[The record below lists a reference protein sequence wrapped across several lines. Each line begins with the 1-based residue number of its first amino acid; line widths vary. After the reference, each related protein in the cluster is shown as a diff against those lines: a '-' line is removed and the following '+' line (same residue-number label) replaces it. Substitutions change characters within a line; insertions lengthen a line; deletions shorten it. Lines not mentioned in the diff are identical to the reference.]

1 MKRATSD
8 GKLTRSERAEAFAA
22 RSLRRLPVW
31 LQLRL
36 SGRPAVVVEDQT
48 LDPHVQLLLAIHL
61 RRRPRG
67 LCHPTPEEARVRFRR
82 DLRASAGPKTRVRQ
96 ARDFH
101 IAGEAGPLK
110 VRHYAPFEAQARDL
124 LVYQHGGGFVV
135 GDLETHDE
143 VCRLLCLHAA
153 THVLGVDYRLAPEHP
168 FPAGLED
175 ALAALRWAQ
184 AHADELGA
192 DAARVALGGDSAG
205 GNLTAAAARIA
216 SLEAS
221 PPLAQLLIY
230 PATDGLA
237 PHASRELFGEGF
249 FLSRED
255 CEAFYHYY
263 TEGTGVSETDPR
275 VAPLRAPDHS
285 GLPPALVV
293 TAGFDV
299 LRDEGE
305 AYAAAL
311 REAGTAAEV
320 LRFPALGHGFINM
333 TGVSP
338 AARRATVEIAR
349 TWRAL
354 LDRNESRIEK

>member
-1 MKRATSD
+1 MKRTTSE
-8 GKLTRSERAEAFAA
+8 GKLTRAERVEAFAA

-36 SGRPAVVVEDQT
+36 SGRPAVIVDDQR

-61 RRRPRG
+61 RRRPHG
-67 LCHPTPEEARVRFRR
+67 LCHPTPAEARVRFRR

-96 ARDFH
+96 VRDSH
-101 IAGEAGPLK
+101 ITGAGGPLK
-110 VRHYAPFEAQARDL
+110 VRHYAPPETEARDL
-124 LVYQHGGGFVV
+124 LVYLHGGGFVV

-143 VCRLLCLHAA
+143 VCRLLCLHAR
-153 THVLGVDYRLAPEHP
+153 THVLSVDYRLAPEHP
-168 FPAGLED
+168 FPAGLDD

-184 AHADELGA
+184 AHAVELGA

-205 GNLTAAAARIA
+205 GNLTAAAARLA
-216 SLEAS
+216 ALEGS
-221 PPLAQLLIY
+221 PPVAQLLIY

-237 PHASRELFGEGF
+237 PHASREMFGEGF
-249 FLSRED
+249 FLSQED
-255 CEAFYHYY
+255 CERFYRHY

-275 VAPLRAPDHS
+275 LVPLRAPDHA

-311 REAGTAAEV
+311 QAAGTVAGV
-320 LRFPALGHGFINM
+320 RRFPALGHGFINM

-338 AARRATVEIAR
+338 AARHATVEIAQAWR
-349 TWRAL
+349 TL
-354 LDRNESRIEK
+354 LAAEQA

>member
-1 MKRATSD
+1 M
-8 GKLTRSERAEAFAA
+8 
-22 RSLRRLPVW
+22 
-31 LQLRL
+31 
-36 SGRPAVVVEDQT
+36 
-48 LDPHVQLLLAIHL
+48 
-61 RRRPRG
+61 
-67 LCHPTPEEARVRFRR
+67 
-82 DLRASAGPKTRVRQ
+82 
-96 ARDFH
+96 
-101 IAGEAGPLK
+101 
-110 VRHYAPFEAQARDL
+110 
-124 LVYQHGGGFVV
+124 
-135 GDLETHDE
+135 
-143 VCRLLCLHAA
+143 

-168 FPAGLED
+168 FPAGLND
-175 ALAALRWAQ
+175 ALAALSWAQ
-184 AHADELGA
+184 AHADELEA

-216 SLEAS
+216 AREGR

-249 FLSRED
+249 FLSQED
-255 CEAFYHYY
+255 CEAFYRHY

-275 VAPLRAPDHS
+275 VAPLRAPDHT

-311 REAGTAAEV
+311 REGGTAAEI
-320 LRFPALGHGFINM
+320 LRFSALGHGFINM

-338 AARRATVEIAR
+338 AARRATIDVAQA
-349 TWRAL
+349 WRAL
-354 LDRNESRIEK
+354 IRV